1 MTSDQDQF
9 ATRVRSLGTETA
21 RAIHVRLSNE
31 LVTLLSS
38 QLYQS
43 PLKAVEELVVNS
55 YDADARHC
63 RVFVPNGGDDE
74 VPVVL
79 VYDDGIGMDAEGL
92 EGLWLIGRSRK
103 RTDDVELRNR
113 RKQIGKFGIGK
124 LATYAI
130 ANNVTYVTRS
140 REGIFAVTCNF
151 SQFQQDSEEI
161 RPVELPVFR
170 IDPWDRLEE
179 VGILERACKLAGV
192 DLKCLVDKEERRTWT
207 IVLLENLKKHIQV
220 GRLRWILGSA
230 MPLGLSFELT
240 LNGKVVTSSKEDTE
254 TVVEF
259 AVQDLPRMRLES
271 VSRTTREDW
280 RVADGRL
287 VAPSFP
293 SGISGRAIVAGRS
306 LHGGKSRDLGRSNG
320 FFVRVR
326 DRLINEEDALFGLP
340 TLSHQTF
347 NRFRADIA
355 ADDLDE
361 VLTAQRE
368 GVGESKLKTALLP
381 LLREVFNEARDRY
394 EECIGAEKKRERR
407 LREHERTY
415 VSPRLVEH
423 PIADVLSLSA
433 KREMGGAE
441 ADESWFYLDVG
452 DKEDMRTLL
461 TALNAPARERKYRYR
476 YRSDGAAARLVVLD
490 AGESIF
496 YLNSDHDVV
505 REYGDEPGAQRLL
518 EDLATGEALLEVYLR
533 EHGMLPHVVG
543 EVLERRD
550 TLLRRLANER
560 RTSVAAVA
568 RFLRES
574 VEDEYDLEVALVE
587 ASRAVGFVAKHV
599 SGAGQPDGI
608 GRFRDYPGGERTI
621 TLEAKS
627 SKGTPT
633 LAQLDFAG
641 LEEHFRKVDAAG
653 CLLVASGYPGGKK
666 KERQL
671 ADVVEAVEIRHIGA
685 RDVLDIVLKCFAPAA
700 VTEAVEGLLGEPS
713 WAQRKLYEE
722 LMKALRRLEGR
733 LEDEVRTVQH
743 VAAEVSA
750 VEEFARV
757 TQGQVQSGL
766 RDLAAASQGG
776 LVVRNGRVIANVSL
790 EELER
795 RVAALTGVGGVPR
808 GGGGRF
814 GGEGR
819 E

>member
-1 MTSDQDQF
+1 
-9 ATRVRSLGTETA
+9 
-21 RAIHVRLSNE
+21 
-31 LVTLLSS
+31 
-38 QLYQS
+38 
-43 PLKAVEELVVNS
+43 
-55 YDADARHC
+55 
-63 RVFVPNGGDDE
+63 
-74 VPVVL
+74 
-79 VYDDGIGMDAEGL
+79 
-92 EGLWLIGRSRK
+92 
-103 RTDDVELRNR
+103 
-113 RKQIGKFGIGK
+113 
-124 LATYAI
+124 
-130 ANNVTYVTRS
+130 
-140 REGIFAVTCNF
+140 
-151 SQFQQDSEEI
+151 
-161 RPVELPVFR
+161 
-170 IDPWDRLEE
+170 
-179 VGILERACKLAGV
+179 
-192 DLKCLVDKEERRTWT
+192 
-207 IVLLENLKKHIQV
+207 
-220 GRLRWILGSA
+220 
-230 MPLGLSFELT
+230 
-240 LNGKVVTSSKEDTE
+240 
-254 TVVEF
+254 
-259 AVQDLPRMRLES
+259 MRLES

-666 KERQL
+666 KEDAAVARRANEGKVSCWTVRQL